1 MIKELENINNQ
12 ISFVLVEV
20 TSKKTQ
26 KNYKAIAIKFDNNY
40 HIIKFIR

>member
-1 MIKELENINNQ
+1 MIKELENINTKIN
-12 ISFVLVEV
+12 FVLIEI
-20 TSKKTQ
+20 TSKKTK

>member
-1 MIKELENINNQ
+1 MIKELENINSK
-12 ISFVLVEV
+12 IDFVLIDI